1 MPVNLLTYSNLNGF
15 IEDILHFSSTR
26 QGGVISGEYTSLNL
40 GNFSDESRENIVQN
54 RQLLCDALGIP
65 LNRLI
70 GAHQVHGINVKLVD
84 NSLLKM
90 EENDRKACLEE
101 FDALIC
107 NTPDICITTTTADCV
122 PILLFD
128 PVTRSIAA
136 IHSGWRSTLN
146 NITGCTIEAMKEDFG
161 VKPANLVA
169 AVGPCISGTVYEVGC
184 ELEFQFHINGFDTHQ
199 FFIQKNEDKF
209 LFDIRLAVQ
218 KQLEAAGVNN
228 IEVSP
233 HCTFSE
239 PKLFFSARRQG
250 IHSGRMLS
258 GICLKK

>member
-1 MPVNLLTYSNLNGF
+1 MPVNLLTYSNLNRF
-15 IEDILHFSSTR
+15 TEDILHFSSTR
-26 QGGVISGEYTSLNL
+26 QGGVSSGEYDSLNL
-40 GNFSDESRENIVQN
+40 GNFSDESRENIIHN
-54 RQLLCDALGIP
+54 RQLLCDALNIP
-65 LNRLI
+65 FNRLI
-70 GAHQVHGINVKLVD
+70 GAHQVHGNSVKLVD
-84 NSLLKM
+84 NSLLDL
-90 EENDRKACLEE
+90 EDSVRKASLEG

-107 NTPDICITTTTADCV
+107 QTPGICISATTADCV

-128 PVTRSIAA
+128 PITRSIAA

-146 NITGCTIEAMKEDFG
+146 NIVGCTIDALKQNFG
-161 VKPANLVA
+161 VKPTDLVA
-169 AVGPCISGTVYEVGC
+169 AVGPCISGAVYEVGC
-184 ELEFQFHINGFDTHQ
+184 ELESQFHINGFDTHQ

-209 LFDIRLAVQ
+209 LFNIRLAVQ
-218 KQLEAAGVNN
+218 KQLETAGVSD

-239 PKLFFSARRQG
+239 PDLFFSARRQG

>member
-1 MPVNLLTYSNLNGF
+1 MSVNLLTYSNLNRF
-15 IEDILHFSSTR
+15 TEQILHFSSTR
-26 QGGVISGEYTSLNL
+26 QGGVSSGEYASLNL
-40 GNFSDESRENIVQN
+40 GNFSDESRENIIQN
-54 RQLLCDALGIP
+54 RQLLCAALGIP

-70 GAHQVHGINVKLVD
+70 GAHQVHGTNVKLVD
-84 NSLLKM
+84 DSLLKM
-90 EENDRKACLEE
+90 DENSRKASLEG

-107 NTPDICITTTTADCV
+107 NTPDVCITTTTADCV
-122 PILLFD
+122 PILLLD

-146 NITGCTIEAMKEDFG
+146 NIVGCTIEALKDNFG
-161 VKPANLVA
+161 VNPANLVA
-169 AVGPCISGTVYEVGC
+169 AVGPCISGAVYEVGC
-184 ELEFQFHINGFDTHQ
+184 ELEAQFHINGFDTHQ
-199 FFIQKNEDKF
+199 FFSQKTEDKF
-209 LFDIRLAVQ
+209 LFNIRLAVQ
-218 KQLEAAGVNN
+218 KQLKTAGISN

-239 PKLFFSARRQG
+239 PDLFFSARRQG

>member
-1 MPVNLLTYSNLNGF
+1 MSVNLLTYSNLNRF
-15 IEDILHFSSTR
+15 SEQILHFSSTR
-26 QGGVISGEYTSLNL
+26 QGGVSCGKYASLNL
-40 GNFSDESRENIVQN
+40 GNFSDENRENIIQN
-54 RQLLCDALGIP
+54 RQLLCEAIGIS

-70 GAHQVHGINVKLVD
+70 GAHQVHGINIKVVD

-90 EENDRKACLEE
+90 DENDRKVSLEG

-107 NTPDICITTTTADCV
+107 NTPEICITTTTADCV

-128 PVTRSIAA
+128 PETRSIAA

-146 NITGCTIEAMKEDFG
+146 NITGCTIKAMKESFG
-161 VKPANLVA
+161 VNPVNLIA
-169 AVGPCISGTVYEVGC
+169 AVGPCISGAVYEVGY
-184 ELEFQFHINGFDTHQ
+184 ELESQFHINGFDTHQ

-209 LFDIRLAVQ
+209 LFNIRLAVQ
-218 KQLEAAGVNN
+218 KQLETAGVSN
-228 IEVSP
+228 IDVSP

-239 PKLFFSARRQG
+239 PDLFFSARRQG